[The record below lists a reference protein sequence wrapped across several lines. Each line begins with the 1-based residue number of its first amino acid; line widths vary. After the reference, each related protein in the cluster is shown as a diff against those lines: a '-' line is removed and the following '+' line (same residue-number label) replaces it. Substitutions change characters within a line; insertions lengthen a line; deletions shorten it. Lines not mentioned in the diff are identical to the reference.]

1 MSSSPPR
8 RAPLHA
14 RTTALPSVSSV
25 WRRHCIR
32 LAAACI
38 LAAAQPPALA
48 ADALG
53 EAQQLLRQ
61 GKQAE
66 AMAKVDAYLASN
78 PRDAQGRFLKGL
90 ILTEQNAPVEAL
102 AVFVKL
108 TEDYPELP
116 EPYNNLAV
124 LYAQQKQYE
133 KARTALEMAIRTHPA
148 YAIAHENLGDVYAK
162 LASQAYDKALQI
174 DSGNSL
180 AQSKLSLIRELISVS
195 ARQSPRKPSP
205 RSMLGGGTRLTAADV
220 TPGDMRKPLPVARPA
235 PVVATAAAPS
245 PPPRPAAAKAPTVA
259 AAPAPATTPAATAAP
274 IAASAVAVTPP
285 QAAAA
290 SPAEPALASIT
301 TTLESWAAAWSRKD
315 VPAYLAHY
323 DAAFSPDGKT
333 PRAQWASERAARVG
347 KPGEI
352 EVALSDLRVTLDNPS
367 RAVVQFRQQYRSA
380 NLSSVTSKTVVLQRV
395 GERWLIIEERVG

>member
-14 RTTALPSVSSV
+14 RTTALPSVTSV
-25 WRRHCIR
+25 WRRQCIR

-53 EAQQLLRQ
+53 EAQQFLRQ

-220 TPGDMRKPLPVARPA
+220 TPGNVRKPLPVAKPA

-245 PPPRPAAAKAPTVA
+245 APPHPAAAKTPAV
-259 AAPAPATTPAATAAP
+259 APAPAAAATAAP
-274 IAASAVAVTPP
+274 IAAAPVAVRPP

-347 KPGEI
+347 KPGDI
-352 EVALSDLRVTLDNPS
+352 EVALSGLRVTLDSPS

>member
-1 MSSSPPR
+1 MSSSLPR
-8 RAPLHA
+8 TAPLGA
-14 RTTALPSVSSV
+14 PSTTLPGTSSA
-25 WRRHCIR
+25 WRSRCIR
-32 LAAACI
+32 LVAACI
-38 LAAAQPPALA
+38 LATAQPLALA
-48 ADALG
+48 ADLLG
-53 EAQQLLRQ
+53 EAQQLVRQ

-66 AMAKVDAYLASN
+66 AMAKVDAYLVGN

-180 AQSKLSLIRELISVS
+180 AQNKLSLIRELISVS
-195 ARQSPRKPSP
+195 ARNSPRPPSP

-220 TPGDMRKPLPVARPA
+220 TPGDLRKPLPAAKPA
-235 PVVATAAAPS
+235 EVAAATIAPS
-245 PPPRPAAAKAPTVA
+245 APPRPAAKTPAAA
-259 AAPAPATTPAATAAP
+259 AAPAPAATPAP
-274 IAASAVAVTPP
+274 IATTPP
-285 QAAAA
+285 VATMTPAQAAAA
-290 SPAEPALASIT
+290 AAAVPDLASIT
-301 TTLESWAAAWSRKD
+301 TTLESWATAWSRKD

-323 DAAFSPDGKT
+323 DTTYSPDGKT
-333 PRAQWASERAARVG
+333 PRAQWASERASRVG
-347 KPGEI
+347 KPGAI
-352 EVALSDLRVTLDNPS
+352 EVALSDVRVTLDNPS
-367 RAVVQFRQQYRSA
+367 RAVVHFRQKYRSA
-380 NLSSVTSKTVVLQRV
+380 NLNSVTNKTVVLQRV